1 MSIHSTYSAVA
12 QRFTVADLHSL
23 GQRNGFVYRLP
34 NLDIDAQDRQ
44 SLCIAE
50 GRIQEISLPGG
61 LNLVLSDITVH
72 EPYEATSV
80 YTPQL
85 CAIVL
90 LQGQARTAIRR
101 CGQAQLIASSGIS
114 ALYSD
119 LTPMTGYHPAG
130 QRLQSVNLS
139 ISVPDAVGDERLA
152 DVFDKAMR
160 HNEFGLRRWEVPSF
174 LMFSLTHLLQNSCDE
189 PVYRLFGEGV
199 GLQLLAHAL
208 GELGQPV
215 EPDSPL
221 SARDVKR
228 LERVREHLHDAPAEE
243 HTLAH
248 LARLAYMS
256 PSALRAKF
264 QIAYHRSVFSY
275 LRERR
280 LEVARAKLAQGYSVQ
295 QAAHSV
301 GYRHATNF
309 ATAFRQ
315 RYGVS
320 PSEWH

>member
-1 MSIHSTYSAVA
+1 MSIHSTYSAA
-12 QRFTVADLHSL
+12 AHKFTVADLHSL
-23 GQRNGFVYRLP
+23 GQRNGFMYRLP

-50 GRIQEISLPGG
+50 GRIQELSLSGG
-61 LNLVLSDITVH
+61 LSLVLSDITVH

-80 YTPQL
+80 HTPQL
-85 CAIVL
+85 CAIVM

-101 CGQAQLIASSGIS
+101 CGQEQLIANSGIS

-119 LTPMTGYHPAG
+119 VTPMTGYHPAG

-139 ISVPDAVGDERLA
+139 LSVPDATGDERLA
-152 DVFDKAMR
+152 EMFDKTMR
-160 HNEFGLRRWEVPSF
+160 QNGFGLRRWKVPSF
-174 LMFSLTHLLQNSCDE
+174 LTFSLMHLLQNSLDE
-189 PVYRLFGEGV
+189 PVHRLFGEGV

-208 GELGQPV
+208 GELGQSV
-215 EPDSPL
+215 ESDSPL
-221 SARDVKR
+221 SARDVQR
-228 LERVREHLHDAPAEE
+228 LERVREHLHDAPGEE

-264 QIAYHRSVFSY
+264 QMAYHRSVFSY

-280 LEVARAKLAQGYSVQ
+280 LEVAHAKLAQGYSVQ

-309 ATAFRQ
+309 STAFRQ
-315 RYGVS
+315 YYGVS
-320 PSEWH
+320 PSELH